1 MLQGAY
7 AYVDIETTGCNPV
20 HDRITEIAIIS
31 VRDGVVTER
40 WQQLIDPG
48 ISIPESIQALTG
60 ISNAMVAEQPA
71 FEQLATEVHERL
83 DGVTFVA
90 HNARFDHGFLRNAL
104 KRSELALR
112 GPVLCTVKLSR
123 RLFPQ
128 HSRHNLDALIERHG
142 LQCASRHRAMGDA
155 EAIRQFVSLVV
166 ENGAAETVQAHIS
179 ELTRR
184 PSLPPRLSWERL
196 EQIPDTPGVYLF
208 YDERGTPLYVG
219 KSINLRTRVL
229 AHFAA
234 DHSSQRE
241 MQIARQTAQV
251 DWQECAGELG
261 ALLRE
266 AQLVK
271 ELAPVYNRQLRRHAA
286 LVSIRW
292 NMVEDAMPSIVG
304 GVEVHAGGLGNL
316 HGLFRSRA
324 QAKKILLELADEHRL
339 CLRLIGL
346 EKAGR
351 GACFRYQVGKC
362 SGACAGHENPLQHQA
377 RLAAALTRLKL
388 VSWPWKGAIGI
399 REPHAASAREELHV
413 IDRWCY
419 LGSFSDEEELRQ
431 PDLFARRPAFDMD
444 TYKLLVKHLMR
455 NKRARVVQLSC

>member
-1 MLQGAY
+1 MLQGAF
-7 AYVDIETTGCNPV
+7 AFVDIETTGCNPV

-31 VRDGVVTER
+31 VRDGVVSER

-60 ISNAMVAEQPA
+60 ISNEMVAGQPS
-71 FEQLATEVHERL
+71 FEQVAAEVHERL

-104 KRSELALR
+104 KRCERALR

-123 RLFPQ
+123 RLYPEY
-128 HSRHNLDALIERHG
+128 SRHNLDALIERHG

-155 EAIRQFVSLVV
+155 EAIRQFVALVAAG
-166 ENGAAETVQAHIS
+166 EAAEVVQPHIAA
-179 ELTRR
+179 LTRR

-208 YDERGTPLYVG
+208 HDERGTPLYVG

-241 MQIARQTAQV
+241 MQIAQQTAQV

-292 NMVEDAMPSIVG
+292 NMVDDAMPSIVG
-304 GVEVHAGGLGNL
+304 GAEVYAGGLGDL
-316 HGLFRSRA
+316 YGLFRSRA

-351 GACFRYQVGKC
+351 GACFRCQVSKC
-362 SGACAGHENPLQHQA
+362 GGACAGHENPLQHRA
-377 RLAAALTRLKL
+377 RLAAALARLKL

-399 REPHAASAREELHV
+399 RERHVASAREELHV
-413 IDRWCY
+413 VDRWCY
-419 LGSFSDEEELRQ
+419 LGSFSDEQELRQ

-455 NKRARVVQLSC
+455 NKRARVVQLSL